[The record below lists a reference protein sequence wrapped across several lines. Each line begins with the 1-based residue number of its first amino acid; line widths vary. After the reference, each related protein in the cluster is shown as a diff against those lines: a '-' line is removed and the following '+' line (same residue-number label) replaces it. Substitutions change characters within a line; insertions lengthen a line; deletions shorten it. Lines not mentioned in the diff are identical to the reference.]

1 MQENITD
8 PQLPCLLTP
17 PTADSAPAKKP
28 FLKMDKPHHHRLLK
42 KMNMPFVQDPEN
54 RHNYGS
60 FEEKGSTAF
69 LKFHPHP
76 SPSTQ
81 QSPLAPH
88 RDDSPLGD
96 PCSGSLS
103 AGGRAELEAEVER
116 TVPTRRELSEPK
128 PQLFIPPPDDGLQQV
143 GREAKLME
151 ELKRSR
157 LWNSRAVSDAALR
170 ARLGGWT
177 SSSRVTPAPG
187 RHEDS
192 VFTNK
197 KLFKRDLALEDS
209 DELSSVD
216 QAADR
221 ARDFVYKSS
230 TQKSY
235 EAVPWDKILLPKLT
249 PPVSTVEKKA
259 DPVSQ
264 CFTLRRYEQM
274 PEISQ
279 IVGGLWDRFQTRRF
293 TSAAKPINF
302 VSPSSRTQYIPLYT
316 GCIESMS
323 ADDIDNPY
331 GDISSLG
338 KPRSSKPRF
347 TTTSYTPHIPGY
359 MGKVHF
365 TATHPENSNLPS
377 TTPSTIPERHQ

>member
-1 MQENITD
+1 
-8 PQLPCLLTP
+8 
-17 PTADSAPAKKP
+17 
-28 FLKMDKPHHHRLLK
+28 
-42 KMNMPFVQDPEN
+42 MPSVRGPEN

-60 FEEKGSTAF
+60 FEEKGSPAF
-69 LKFHPHP
+69 LKFHPH
-76 SPSTQ
+76 S
-81 QSPLAPH
+81 SPLAPH

-96 PCSGSLS
+96 PCSGFLS
-103 AGGRAELEAEVER
+103 AGGRAELEAEVDR
-116 TVPTRRELSEPK
+116 PVPTPGELDK
-128 PQLFIPPPDDGLQQV
+128 LKAQLRIPPPDDSLWKV
-143 GREAKLME
+143 RREAKLME

-192 VFTNK
+192 VLTNK
-197 KLFKRDLALEDS
+197 KLPKRDLALEDS
-209 DELSSVD
+209 DEPSSVE

-221 ARDFVYKSS
+221 ARGFIYKSS

-235 EAVPWDKILLPKLT
+235 EDVPWDKILLPKLR

-259 DPVSQ
+259 DLVSH
-264 CFTLRRYEQM
+264 CFTVGRYERM

-279 IVGGLWDRFQTRRF
+279 IVGGLWDRFQTRHF

-302 VSPSSRTQYIPLYT
+302 VSPSSRTRYIPLYT
-316 GCIESMS
+316 GCVESLS

-347 TTTSYTPHIPGY
+347 TTSSYTPHIPGY

-377 TTPSTIPERHQ
+377 TTPSTIPERHQPVKRNNLGESIY